1 MKLLDNISR
10 SFIYKSKFMKMIY
23 GLLHQFQLCKY
34 FGFFHSFNSFNSSL
48 GSILYF
54 SFNVLKHTDNYPCY
68 QQFPI
73 EIYLYIAIN
82 NQMAH

>member
-34 FGFFHSFNSFNSSL
+34 FGFFTL
-48 GSILYF
+48 LTLLTSILYF

-82 NQMAH
+82 NQMAR